1 MFWLLLDRSAADTLR
16 PMRRSLFLL
25 FAFAALIS
33 GCDAKPAPSA
43 NLAAAFSPS
52 FDEWADTFTKEWT
65 RNSPQLATRTQYFT
79 GDEQD
84 ALDRQLSMVGEYG
97 ESYGA
102 STVKQRAG
110 LAKEGVARLATFTRD
125 RLTPPQQLSAA
136 VIQWWLDTA
145 VKSEEFAA
153 HEYVFDQFNG
163 LQLEYVNSL
172 TQTHPIRNRRD
183 IENYLAKLAQVAP
196 RIDEGIAEAR
206 AADVGGIR
214 PPKFIIT
221 RTMEQIAGLLK
232 ETGRANVF
240 VSTLDQRIAA
250 LGAAISPEERAMFVA
265 TAERTV
271 AEGVL
276 PAYQRI
282 NRMFGE
288 QLPRATDDAGVWKL
302 PRGDEFYRHALAMH
316 TTTSM
321 TPDQIHAIGLREV
334 ARLEGEMDKLLRQL
348 GYANGSVTERYRSL
362 ERSIQPKGPGDPR
375 PQILADN
382 IKWVRDAQQR
392 SAELFDLLP
401 TARLEVRREPAF
413 SEKTAQARYR
423 EPSPDGSRPGVFYL
437 PLPGPSFELLRTRSL
452 VYHEAVPGHHF
463 QIALQQELTEL
474 PRYRRAAVFGDITV
488 FVEGW
493 GLYAERLADEE
504 GWYAGDPQ
512 GRLGY
517 LNNMLWRA
525 RRLVVDTGIHAKHW
539 TLQQGIDYGIAPYE
553 VERYVVYPGQACAYM
568 IGQLKIVELR
578 ERVRARLDD
587 KFSIKAFHNAVLR
600 VGSVPLPALEAEIDR
615 VFP

>member
-1 MFWLLLDRSAADTLR
+1 
-16 PMRRSLFLL
+16 MRRSLLL
-25 FAFAALIS
+25 LLALAVS
-33 GCDAKPAPSA
+33 GCDAGPESRA
-43 NLAAAFSPS
+43 NLATASSPS
-52 FDEWADTFTKEWT
+52 FDEWADTFTREWGRT
-65 RNSPQLATRTQYFT
+65 SPQLATRTQYFT

-102 STVKQRAG
+102 ATVRKRAALAREG
-110 LAKEGVARLATFTRD
+110 LAQLAMFDRD
-125 RLTPPQQLSAA
+125 RLTPTQQLSAA
-136 VIQWWLDTA
+136 VIQWWLDLA

-163 LQLEYVNSL
+163 LQLEYVNSV

-183 IENYLAKLAQVAP
+183 IENYLVKLAQVAT

-206 AADVGGIR
+206 AAEAAGIR
-214 PPKFIIT
+214 PPGFIMT
-221 RTMEQIAGLLK
+221 RTMAQIDGLLQQ
-232 ETGRANVF
+232 TGTANVF
-240 VSTLDQRIAA
+240 VSTLARRIAT
-250 LGAAISPEERAMFVA
+250 LGAAISPEERAMFVD
-265 TAERTV
+265 TAERLVT
-271 AEGVL
+271 GSIL

-282 NRMFGE
+282 NQMFAE

-302 PRGDEFYRHALAMH
+302 PGGDAFYRHMLAMH

-321 TPDQIHAIGLREV
+321 TPDEVHAVGLREV
-334 ARLEGEMDKLLRQL
+334 ARLEAEMDTLLRQL
-348 GYANGSVTERYRSL
+348 GFAKGSVTERYAQL
-362 ERSIQPKGPGDPR
+362 ERSIQPTGPGDPR
-375 PQILADN
+375 PRILADN
-382 IKWVRDAQQR
+382 VKWVGDAEQR
-392 SAELFDLLP
+392 SAQLFDLLP
-401 TARLEVRREPAF
+401 KARVEVRREPAF

-452 VYHEAVPGHHF
+452 AYHEAVPGHHF
-463 QIALQQELTEL
+463 QIAIQQELTDL
-474 PRYRRAAVFGDITV
+474 PRFRRAAVFGDLTAY
-488 FVEGW
+488 VEGW

-504 GWYAGDPQ
+504 GWYAGDRL
-512 GRLGY
+512 GRIGY

-539 TLQQGIDYGIAPYE
+539 TRQQGIDYGIAPYE
-553 VERYVVYPGQACAYM
+553 VERYIVHPGQACAYM

-578 ERVRARLDD
+578 EKVRARLGDR
-587 KFSIKAFHNAVLR
+587 FSIKEFHNAVLR
-600 VGSVPLPALEAEIDR
+600 VGGVPFSALEAEIDR